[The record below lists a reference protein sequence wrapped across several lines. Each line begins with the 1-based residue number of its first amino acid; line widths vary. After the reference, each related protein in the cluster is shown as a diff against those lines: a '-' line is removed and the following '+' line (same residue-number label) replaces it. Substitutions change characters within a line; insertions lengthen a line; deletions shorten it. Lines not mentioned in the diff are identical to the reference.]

1 MTIELAEIHV
11 SFDSLNI
18 ASRPPRPPR
27 PRYFAT
33 LAHELISLG
42 YNVAIV
48 PENPGHV
55 NTAYI
60 NYWNMRASALG
71 LWVCHVD
78 SLPPDAA
85 NFRTIKVGFPMQG

>member
-1 MTIELAEIHV
+1 MPAELADIHV

-18 ASRPPRPPR
+18 ASRPPRP
-27 PRYFAT
+27 RYFAT
-33 LAHELISLG
+33 LAHEHLYEG
-42 YNVAIV
+42 YNVVIV

-60 NYWNMRASALG
+60 NYWNNRATELG

-85 NFRTIKVGFPMQG
+85 NFRTIKVGFPTQG